1 MFLSALLITAFVSFV
16 TSAVTYFFAK
26 IKIFSCALLLF
37 YGTNFFLSFFLL
49 NTHITLFIIIII
61 LFLAFPIIC
70 LLIFVVDTYRAL
82 FCTDTS
88 FVLVIVW
95 LLMPPFFMI
104 NLIVYTFRI
113 IHAGN
118 V

>member
-1 MFLSALLITAFVSFV
+1 MFLSALLITASVSLAI
-16 TSAVTYFFAK
+16 SAVTYFFAK
-26 IKIFSCALLLF
+26 IKIFSCTLLLF
-37 YGTNFFLSFFLL
+37 YIANFFLSFLLL
-49 NTHITLFIIIII
+49 NTHPTFFITIII

-70 LLIFVVDTYRAL
+70 LLIFVADTYYAL

-95 LLMPPFFMI
+95 LLMPAFFMI
-104 NLIVYTFRI
+104 NLIVYIFRI
-113 IHAGN
+113 LH